1 MIFVY
6 PLSLEPK
13 HYCITFF
20 NFTFITII
28 YKHLPSHGSCWSRPC
43 FPLVLFSWL
52 RLCLSLGS
60 LLLQSLLPW
69 SLTISA
75 VWTFSS
81 VCPPTCK
88 YYLYNLLLE
97 FVLIISML
105 FSLLPPFFLIPPSS
119 FPGCDEQNL
128 KYPHGGNSG
137 YSCPLI
143 LKALASFHAAG
154 VSGHHHASFHS
165 LRLMLSGSCG
175 SCCGTPT
182 HVTIDPFS
190 LLKKKWASFRY
201 EPILHSSCGPHQIFW
216 EVFKIVDFGGELPW
230 FKFQFYYIWTV
241 LPEWIKLLKLCK
253 FPSLQ

>member
-1 MIFVY
+1 MTPSDFCLSTEFRTQTLLYNVFQLYIHHYHLQTSAFSWFLLVQALLS
-6 PLSLEPK
+6 PGPLFLAQTLPLARVSATSISSSVITDNFSCLNFLLSLS
-13 HYCITFF
+13 
-20 NFTFITII
+20 
-28 YKHLPSHGSCWSRPC
+28 SHM
-43 FPLVLFSWL
+43 
-52 RLCLSLGS
+52 
-60 LLLQSLLPW
+60 
-69 SLTISA
+69 
-75 VWTFSS
+75 
-81 VCPPTCK
+81 
-88 YYLYNLLLE
+88 YNLLLE

-182 HVTIDPFS
+182 PVTIDPSS

-201 EPILHSSCGPHQIFW
+201 EPILHSSCGPHQIFL

-230 FKFQFYYIWTV
+230 FKFQFYYI
-241 LPEWIKLLKLCK
+241 
-253 FPSLQ
+253 